1 MGSVA
6 RAAAV
11 VVAAALVAVC
21 LASVATAQMESC
33 NDVLPPVLVANY
45 SGLACQPVWNNFVL
59 RYHQDK
65 NNVLRVVLSTM
76 YSTGWVGMG
85 FSRDGLM
92 IGSSAMVG
100 WIGKKGL
107 PHIKQFALRG
117 KTSSKVVVD
126 RGFLVSNDHDHTVVV
141 QQAKIYI
148 AFQLRFS
155 YRLTHQHIIM
165 AFGNSIPVKNKLTR
179 HQGRTSFTFDFTTGR
194 ASVDGS
200 FPYGLRRAHG
210 ALNVFAW
217 GALMPIGAILAR
229 YFRRMDPLWFYLHVG
244 LQFVGFIIGLA
255 GVVAGVALYNKIQA
269 DIPAH
274 RGLGIFVLFLGI
286 LQVLAFFL
294 RPNVDSKYRKYWNWY
309 HHWAGRLALF
319 FAAVNIVLGI
329 HVGGADNSWKIGYGF
344 NLAVILAAVIALEFM
359 LWTRWS
365 KNSTA
370 TPTY

>member
-1 MGSVA
+1 MDIMA

-11 VVAAALVAVC
+11 AALVLVG
-21 LASVATAQMESC
+21 LASAATAQMQSC
-33 NDVLPPVLVANY
+33 NEELPPMLVGNY
-45 SGLACQPVWNNFVL
+45 TGLACQPIWNNFVL

-100 WIGKKGL
+100 WMGKKGL
-107 PHIKQFALRG
+107 PHIRQFSLRG

-141 QQAKIYI
+141 QQAKIYP
-148 AFQLRFS
+148 
-155 YRLTHQHIIM
+155 RLPAQVSSTASPAHHPGVWRRSKHQD
-165 AFGNSIPVKNKLTR
+165 K
-179 HQGRTSFTFDFTTGR
+179 TSFTFDFTTGK
-194 ASVDGS
+194 AVADGS

-210 ALNVFAW
+210 ALNLFAW
-217 GALMPIGAILAR
+217 GILMPIGAIVAR
-229 YFRRMDPLWFYLHVG
+229 YFRRMDPLWFYLHVS

-286 LQVLAFFL
+286 LQILAFFL
-294 RPNVDSKYRKYWNWY
+294 RPNTDSKYRKYWNWY

-319 FAAVNIVLGI
+319 FASVNIVLGI
-329 HVGGADNSWKIGYGF
+329 HVGGGHDSWKIGYGF
-344 NLAVILAAVIALEFM
+344 NLAVILVAVIALEFM

-365 KNSTA
+365 KNSA
-370 TPTY
+370 PTPTY